1 MKYQFAEIEEKW
13 QRQWDQDDAFKVV
26 NNPEAKKYY
35 ALEMFPYPSGKLHMG
50 HVRNYSIGDVVARFK
65 KMQGYNVLHPI
76 GWDAFGLPAENAAIA
91 NQIHPDIWTKSN
103 IAEMKKQLKRLGL
116 SYDWD
121 REVTTCMEDYYKWTQ
136 WLFVKFFEQD
146 LVYKKKSPVNWC
158 TSCETV
164 LANEQVVGGFCE
176 RCDSPVVKKNLSQW
190 FYRITNYA
198 DRLLEDIETLHGWPE
213 KVKTMQK
220 NWIGKSIGAEIDFAI
235 DGFDQKLKVFT
246 TRPDTLYGCTY
257 MVLAPEHPYVA
268 ELTAGTEFETPIRE
282 FVDRLARISE
292 IERTSTEAV
301 KEGLFTGR
309 YAIHPLTGSLIPIYV
324 ANYVLVEYGTGAIMA
339 VPAHDERDY
348 DFAKKYGLEIIEVI
362 RPTDAEGEYQQTL
375 FTGKGVMVNSGP
387 FDGLTIEEGTQ
398 KIVERLVAEGSGNA
412 TTNFRIRDWLVS
424 RQRYWGC
431 PIPMV
436 NCPDCGI
443 VPVPVEE
450 LPVVLPRDVKFSGKG
465 ESPLLTSDTFMNTT
479 CPKCG
484 GHAVRETD
492 TMDTFVDSSWYFL
505 RYTDPHNES
514 LPFSKDAASYWMEVD
529 QYIGGVEHAILH
541 LLYSRFFTKVM
552 YDLGLSPVG
561 EPFKNLLT
569 QGMVLKDGAKMS
581 KSKGNVVSPD
591 EIIAK
596 YGADTARLFILFA
609 SPPEKD
615 LEWSDD
621 GVDGAHRFLN
631 RVFRAVTDEEAV
643 KGSGEIV
650 LTHEDEK
657 TLNYVMNRTI
667 KKVSEDIEDRF
678 NFNTAISAVME
689 LVNEMYRYRE
699 SAKDR
704 WNAPLYGAAAE
715 SLIKLLAPFAPHL
728 MEELWNGLGK
738 TGSVHEVSWPTYD
751 AKALILD
758 EIEFAVQI
766 NGKVREHLVVSK
778 DATQEEIQT
787 AALALEKIS
796 EALSGKQIVKVV
808 VVPKKLVN
816 IVVR

>member
-13 QRQWDQDDAFKVV
+13 QRQWDQDEAFKVV
-26 NNPEAKKYY
+26 DNPEAKKYY

-235 DGFDQKLKVFT
+235 EGFDQKLKVFT

-257 MVLAPEHPYVA
+257 MVLAPEHPYVS

-282 FVDRLARISE
+282 FVDRLARLSE

-348 DFAKKYGLEIIEVI
+348 DFAKKYDLEIIEVI
-362 RPTDAEGEYQQTL
+362 RPVDAEGDYQQTL
-375 FTGKGVMVNSGP
+375 FTGKGIMVNSGP

-398 KIVERLVAEGSGNA
+398 KIVERLAAEGSGNA

-436 NCPDCGI
+436 NCSTCGI

-514 LPFSKDAASYWMEVD
+514 LPFSKEAASYWMEVD

-591 EIIAK
+591 EIVAK

-643 KGSGEIV
+643 RGNGEIV

-657 TLNYVMNRTI
+657 ALNYVMNRTI
-667 KKVSEDIEDRF
+667 KKVTEDIEDRF

-699 SAKDR
+699 SGKDR

-715 SLIKLLAPFAPHL
+715 SLVKLLAPFAPHL
-728 MEELWNGLGK
+728 MEELWQLLGK

>member
-1 MKYQFAEIEEKW
+1 
-13 QRQWDQDDAFKVV
+13 
-26 NNPEAKKYY
+26 
-35 ALEMFPYPSGKLHMG
+35 
-50 HVRNYSIGDVVARFK
+50 
-65 KMQGYNVLHPI
+65 
-76 GWDAFGLPAENAAIA
+76 
-91 NQIHPDIWTKSN
+91 
-103 IAEMKKQLKRLGL
+103 
-116 SYDWD
+116 
-121 REVTTCMEDYYKWTQ
+121 
-136 WLFVKFFEQD
+136 
-146 LVYKKKSPVNWC
+146 
-158 TSCETV
+158 
-164 LANEQVVGGFCE
+164 
-176 RCDSPVVKKNLSQW
+176 
-190 FYRITNYA
+190 
-198 DRLLEDIETLHGWPE
+198 
-213 KVKTMQK
+213 
-220 NWIGKSIGAEIDFAI
+220 
-235 DGFDQKLKVFT
+235 
-246 TRPDTLYGCTY
+246 
-257 MVLAPEHPYVA
+257 
-268 ELTAGTEFETPIRE
+268 
-282 FVDRLARISE
+282 
-292 IERTSTEAV
+292 V

-309 YAIHPLTGSLIPIYV
+309 YAIHPLTGAQIPIYV

-339 VPAHDERDY
+339 VPAHDERDF
-348 DFAKKYGLEIIEVI
+348 DFAKKYHLEIVEVI
-362 RPTDAEGEYQQTL
+362 RPADAEGDYQQTL
-375 FTGKGVMVNSGP
+375 FTGKGMMVNSGP
-387 FDGLTIEEGTQ
+387 FDGLSIEEGTQ

-436 NCPDCGI
+436 NCPTCGI
-443 VPVPVEE
+443 VPVPIEE

-465 ESPLLTSDTFMNTT
+465 ESPLLTSDTFMNAV

-505 RYTDPHNES
+505 RYTDPHNEA
-514 LPFSKDAASYWMEVD
+514 LPFSKEAASYWMEVD

-552 YDLGLSPVG
+552 FDLGLSPVS

-581 KSKGNVVSPD
+581 KSKGNIVSPD
-591 EIIAK
+591 EIVAK

-615 LEWSDD
+615 LEWSDE

-631 RVFRAVTDEEAV
+631 RVFRAVTDEDAV

-650 LTHEDEK
+650 LAHEDEK
-657 TLNYVMNRTI
+657 TLNFVMNRTI

-699 SAKDR
+699 SGKDR

-715 SLIKLLAPFAPHL
+715 TLIKLLAPFAPHL
-728 MEELWNGLGK
+728 MEELWHGLGK
-738 TGSVHEVSWPTYD
+738 AGSVHEVSWPTYD

-766 NGKVREHLVVSK
+766 NGKVRDHLVVSK
-778 DATQEEIQT
+778 DATQDDIQK